1 MLLLRIN
8 DVLGKKKL
16 CREKQDIYDNKLI
29 SIRLMQLIKCYLDN
43 LYQYRMDKYLL
54 HMDEL
59 KETAKEFDISV
70 KISFLRN
77 DVLLR

>member
-1 MLLLRIN
+1 MLLRIN

>member
-1 MLLLRIN
+1 MLLRIN

-54 HMDEL
+54 YMDEL

>member
-1 MLLLRIN
+1 MLLRIN
-8 DVLGKKKL
+8 NVLGKKKL

-29 SIRLMQLIKCYLDN
+29 FIHLMQLIKCYLDN

>member
-1 MLLLRIN
+1 MLLRIN

-59 KETAKEFDISV
+59 KETTKEFDISV

>member
-1 MLLLRIN
+1 MLLRIN

-29 SIRLMQLIKCYLDN
+29 FIHLMQLIKCYLDN

>member
-1 MLLLRIN
+1 MLLRIN

-29 SIRLMQLIKCYLDN
+29 FIRLMQLIKCYLDN

>member
-1 MLLLRIN
+1 MTSWE
-8 DVLGKKKL
+8 KKKL
-16 CREKQDIYDNKLI
+16 CHEKQDIYDNKLI

>member
-1 MLLLRIN
+1 MTSWE
-8 DVLGKKKL
+8 KKKL

>member
-1 MLLLRIN
+1 MLLRIN
-8 DVLGKKKL
+8 DILGKKKL